1 MKILPIASTRLLL
14 KNRIS
19 KNSYIKEVVFT
30 DAEGTLTYSSIDE
43 TKNYKINYSDRI
55 WYKQLKS
62 GDRGLIVSPIVKSK
76 IHGGYTVPFV
86 RGVYND
92 NVLVGTVIL
101 TLDLEYFDK
110 FYKNINVGNYESIFI
125 VGMDGYYRFRR
136 ISGEI
141 TRVENKKS
149 DISYPFFK
157 NYDFIDGVYYL
168 DVMKDNIS
176 RYIGFKKLN
185 DYPLFVSVGYSYHE
199 WMFGYYV
206 ETFIIVGLLLLFS
219 GALVYF
225 LNKEKK
231 MINNIEIQNIKL
243 IELKEIAEQTD
254 QLKSH
259 FIARMSHKLK
269 NPLNIILG
277 YSDLVTMNM
286 KDAKQLEQIGYIKQA
301 SYNLL
306 DMVTNLLE
314 VSRHDTLV
322 INCEHYYI
330 AETIVEICDLIKH
343 KIKDKMLSFFEASKG
358 KKGFRHNKVDF
369 YFITLTFIN
378 KVNDKLAISVLNK
391 FLTVLKNKYGNFGY
405 IWVAEKQQNG
415 NIHYHMIADKRFNLY
430 YLNSLWTVQQIN
442 SGIRNYEQE
451 YECLDKEKVT
461 INDLH
466 SAKSW
471 QTIQKYLNPVD
482 IKPVKTIEGISA
494 YLTSYVTKNDS
505 KFYCSSWHCNRQVSR
520 IFTSSAINRDVFDIT
535 CDSNKNRIKT
545 IKGKEYINTTYF
557 GQYCIINTIYN
568 KSYYRRYL
576 DEMRLINRYILLKER
591 EIKIDH
597 DFVYKYNLVDNQQYR
612 ERFKVNLLE
621 FQN

>member
-1 MKILPIASTRLLL
+1 MNSKYYDIIDSHLQDEEAINAMSEPQEFNYRDAIIEKKC
-14 KNRIS
+14 KNF
-19 KNSYIKEVVFT
+19 YQ
-30 DAEGTLTYSSIDE
+30 TLENTFYAYKLSHNRSIGHVSRTPE
-43 TKNYKINYSDRI
+43 
-55 WYKQLKS
+55 KQLFFGSSFNRK
-62 GDRGLIVSPIVKSK
+62 KK
-76 IHGGYTVPFV
+76 PFHDQE
-86 RGVYND
+86 RLQTSEEKNGKNND
-92 NVLVGTVIL
+92 ASW
-101 TLDLEYFDK
+101 DSE
-110 FYKNINVGNYESIFI
+110 
-125 VGMDGYYRFRR
+125 
-136 ISGEI
+136 
-141 TRVENKKS
+141 
-149 DISYPFFK
+149 
-157 NYDFIDGVYYL
+157 
-168 DVMKDNIS
+168 KDNPL
-176 RYIGFKKLN
+176 RKVKKFHSSKSL
-185 DYPLFVSVGYSYHE
+185 
-199 WMFGYYV
+199 
-206 ETFIIVGLLLLFS
+206 
-219 GALVYF
+219 
-225 LNKEKK
+225 
-231 MINNIEIQNIKL
+231 
-243 IELKEIAEQTD
+243 
-254 QLKSH
+254 QLRGTSE
-259 FIARMSHKLK
+259 R
-269 NPLNIILG
+269 
-277 YSDLVTMNM
+277 T
-286 KDAKQLEQIGYIKQA
+286 
-301 SYNLL
+301 
-306 DMVTNLLE
+306 
-314 VSRHDTLV
+314 
-322 INCEHYYI
+322 
-330 AETIVEICDLIKH
+330 KH